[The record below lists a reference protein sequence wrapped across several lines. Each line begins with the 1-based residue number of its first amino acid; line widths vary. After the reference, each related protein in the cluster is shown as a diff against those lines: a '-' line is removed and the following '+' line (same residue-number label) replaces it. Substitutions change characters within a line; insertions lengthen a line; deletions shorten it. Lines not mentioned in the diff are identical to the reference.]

1 MVKVE
6 QNTTVKFSAKGE
18 LVSIDIDGIRVKDLK
33 EGTID
38 VISFDNLRASLIG
51 KEITVAFQNKEEV

>member
-6 QNTTVKFSAKGE
+6 DNRTVKFSGKGE

-38 VISFDNLRASLIG
+38 LIKFSDVRSLLG
-51 KEITVAFQNKEEV
+51 KEITVAIQNKEEV

>member
-18 LVSIDIDGIRVKDLK
+18 LVSIDVDGIRVKDLK

-38 VISFDNLRASLIG
+38 LISFENVRASMIG
-51 KEITVAFQNKEEV
+51 KEITLTFQNKEEV